1 MIGYIAVALGATS
14 FGFLLAC
21 MFNAAKQAELKSPRA
36 KGESTTTADK

>member
-21 MFNAAKQAELKSPRA
+21 LFNAAKQAEFNSSKA
-36 KGESTTTADK
+36 KRETSTPADK